1 MARERKLTP
10 IIDQWLTRLVL
21 ARLDIPSDKE
31 IAEVVGV
38 SKFTISRRMC
48 EIRGKVQTIAL
59 DTDKPNAN
67 T

>member
-1 MARERKLTP
+1 MRERKLTP

-31 IAEVVGV
+31 IAETVGV

-48 EIRGKVQTIAL
+48 EIRSKVQTIAL